1 MDPLVR
7 AALGLQQ
14 VVIRGAGLLLSL
26 GLGVYL
32 VCWAADPPAQAWSVA
47 ALGLLLVSVAVHLVR
62 RLRSLKAQ
70 TEVRSDL
77 ELFMSLTTGVYA
89 AVLHLPGAL
98 DGAFYPAVYVL
109 MMVVAAF
116 ARPLAAVLTVI
127 YAAVLEAGLHF
138 VAYGARQGDE
148 LWPHALFLALFTG
161 LNVTLFRAEIARVRR
176 VSRAHIAGEIDR
188 MREAARSYR
197 LLGSGSEGDD
207 RDRLLRSGIDEIHQ
221 ATQFALDLLRRTL
234 KLQTAV
240 LLGAERRGETLSI
253 QEVSTDVG
261 GIASGSLSAQGG
273 IFGAAL
279 AKGDVFSFV
288 GTRAGQHASYYERRP
303 TIGGLCAVPIL
314 ERGHLRG
321 FLAVDRVSS
330 EPFTD
335 EEVSALRSATS
346 FLQRAIENER
356 VFAEL
361 ERARSEQAKLYRAA
375 GALGAAITE
384 AQVIEAGVSSARE
397 VAAFDFAAVT
407 LFHRRTNQHEICAV
421 SGEGADALV
430 GRSFRHNAGL
440 VSMVVA
446 NRHALPYR
454 GEYDA
459 SRQTVFQRGLNPPPV
474 PSLLILP
481 LVVHERVLGTLVL
494 GSEQKRAFDAT
505 VRPALE
511 VLASHV
517 AVSLSN
523 ARMVGRLEELA
534 TTDGLTGL
542 LNKRTLID
550 EAERRIKA
558 AERFSKPV
566 SVLVTD
572 IDHFKRV
579 NDTYGHDVGDV
590 VIKGL
595 GEVLKRVKRD
605 TDIVGRFGGEEFV
618 VVCEQ
623 TDETGAKYLAER
635 IRKELESTEFQ
646 TELGPLKVTCSV
658 GVATFPAAGR
668 TWAALFKATDEA
680 LYVSKRGGRNR
691 VTAWSPKMQGA
702 SAA

>member
-1 MDPLVR
+1 MDPLVV

-14 VVIRGAGLLLSL
+14 VVIRGAGLLLGL

-32 VCWAADPPAQAWSVA
+32 VCWAADPPADVWSLG
-47 ALGLLLVSVAVHLVR
+47 ALTLLVVSTAVHLVR
-62 RLRSLKAQ
+62 RARSLE
-70 TEVRSDL
+70 TEASMRADL
-77 ELFMSLTTGVYA
+77 ELFMSLTTAAYA

-98 DGAFYPAVYVL
+98 DGPFYPLVYVL

-116 ARPLAAVLTVI
+116 ARPLAAVLTVL

-138 VAYGARQGDE
+138 VAYGGQKADE
-148 LWPHALFLALFTG
+148 LLPHALFLALFTG

-197 LLGSGSEGDD
+197 LLGSGGEGED

-221 ATQFALDLLRRTL
+221 ASSFALDVVRRSL

-240 LLGAERRGETLSI
+240 LLGVEKRGECLAVR
-253 QEVSTDVG
+253 EVSTDVG
-261 GIASGSLSAQGG
+261 GVLTGFISAQGG

-279 AKGDVFSFV
+279 ARGDAFCVA
-288 GTRAGQHASYYERRP
+288 GARAGTHASYYEKRP
-303 TIGGLCAVPIL
+303 TVGAVCAVPLL
-314 ERGHLRG
+314 ERGNLRG
-321 FLAVDRVSS
+321 YLAVDRVAS
-330 EPFTD
+330 EPFTED
-335 EEVSALRSATS
+335 ELSSLRAATT

-421 SGEGADALV
+421 SGEGQEGLV

-459 SRQTVFQRGLNPPPV
+459 SRQTVFARGLNPPPV

-494 GSEQKRAFDAT
+494 GSEQKRAFDDT

-542 LNKRTLID
+542 LNKRTLIE
-550 EAERRIKA
+550 EAERRIKS
-558 AERFSKPV
+558 AERFGKPV

-579 NDTYGHDVGDV
+579 NDTFGHDVGDV

-595 GEVLKRVKRD
+595 GDVLRRVKRD

-635 IRKELESTEFQ
+635 LRKELESTEFQ

-668 TWAALFKATDEA
+668 NWAALFKATDEA

-691 VTAWSPKMQGA
+691 VTVWNPKLQGA